1 MKPSSTFSRRA
12 PAVARRGPALRVAA
26 LSASLIAAG
35 LLIAGQAS
43 ADGAHTGHG
52 TDSRAERHA
61 HAQGE
66 RPMRGHAAGMGSAMG
81 SNMWQQMD
89 TDGDGRISRSEF
101 EQGQQQSQKQ
111 ALERRMKQ
119 FDLADADGDGH
130 VSREEMQAW
139 RETMRA
145 RMAEA
150 EMPGRMHGSSMHGGS
165 MRGGGMHGGQRMPG
179 HGDQRGPGHEQGS

>member
-1 MKPSSTFSRRA
+1 MKPSPTFPRRA

-52 TDSRAERHA
+52 IDSRAERHA

-66 RPMRGHAAGMGSAMG
+66 RPMPGNPAGMGSAM
-81 SNMWQQMD
+81 
-89 TDGDGRISRSEF
+89 
-101 EQGQQQSQKQ
+101 
-111 ALERRMKQ
+111 Q
-119 FDLADADGDGH
+119 FDLADADGDGQ

-150 EMPGRMHGSSMHGGS
+150 DMPGRMHGSSMQGGG
-165 MRGGGMHGGQRMPG
+165 MRGGGMHGGHRMPG
-179 HGDQRGPGHEQGS
+179 HGDHRGPGHQQGS